1 MAKKSLIVKDQKKK
15 VMIDK
20 YRDRRDALRKILK
33 DPHCTGKDKLEAQFK
48 MQKFPIRSCPIR
60 FQTRCAVTGRPK
72 AVLKKFGLARSQLRE
87 QALMGN
93 IPGLKK
99 ASW

>member
-15 VMIDK
+15 VMIAK

-33 DPHCTGKDKLEAQFK
+33 DPNCMGRDKLEAQFK

-60 FQTRCAVTGRPK
+60 FQTRCSVTGRPK